1 MSSHVVAAEAC
12 AELVL
17 QVRNDLLDLDVYDV
31 LLPCYHG
38 SATARAASLAALSD
52 VGPIGWPLGP
62 VVRPGPVHHW
72 GRYARQAGA
81 PTVPCTDDVLATR
94 WLNDPAVRQAIHA
107 RAVED
112 IGEWELCNMGINF
125 SYRHDLGSMLPYHA
139 KLIGAGLR
147 ALVYSGDHDMGE
159 DRAREPG
166 VSLGQLGVDGWRK

>member
-1 MSSHVVAAEAC
+1 M
-12 AELVL
+12 
-17 QVRNDLLDLDVYDV
+17 
-31 LLPCYHG
+31 
-38 SATARAASLAALSD
+38 
-52 VGPIGWPLGP
+52 
-62 VVRPGPVHHW
+62 
-72 GRYARQAGA
+72 
-81 PTVPCTDDVLATR
+81 PCTDDVLATR